1 MPWIKTIVCG
11 VLAIGTSPS
20 GCDPV
25 ETLQGRNLSRVAADY
40 QLVHVN
46 RVGHEHTQPYRSET
60 ELAEGDLLHVEGRDW
75 LVDAV
80 EGERARL
87 EPARYLL
94 VLRHPDGHT
103 EAGAFRRYRPDA
115 PRIGHSFSTIADG
128 VPVSWQVADQRLRR
142 DEQGK
147 PYLELTAE
155 RDYSEAEDAPDLPE
169 HELEH
174 AVTPDEAV
182 DTLSRAEASGELV
195 ELVALEPGE
204 APDWAEAERYV
215 DALVIDEIEDDLLVL
230 CGVDPEHD
238 PRDGWIDTVKARLRE
253 DLRRFREDIES
264 DHDQIEEW
272 DFRDGRIFA
281 SIGSF
286 DDQANPDSGHGWLSR
301 LVDSSASAAA
311 GFSRVRQAQLLVD

>member
-1 MPWIKTIVCG
+1 M
-11 VLAIGTSPS
+11 A
-20 GCDPV
+20 V
-25 ETLQGRNLSRVAADY
+25 EY

-46 RVGHEHTQPYRSET
+46 RLGHVLTHPYSSET
-60 ELAEGDLLHVEGRDW
+60 ELAEGDLVHVEGRDW
-75 LVDAV
+75 LVNGI
-80 EGERARL
+80 EGERVQL
-87 EPARYLL
+87 EPARYRL
-94 VLRHPDGHT
+94 VLRHPDGRT

-115 PRIGHSFSTIADG
+115 PRIGHTFSTVVAG
-128 VPVSWQVADQRLRR
+128 APVSWQVADQRLQR

-155 RDYSEAEDAPDLPE
+155 RDYSEAEDGAGLPE

-174 AVTPDEAV
+174 ALAREDEQDEAV
-182 DTLSRAEASGELV
+182 ATLTRAEEAGQLV

-204 APDWAEAERYV
+204 APDWAEAERYI
-215 DALVIDEIEDDLLVL
+215 DALIIDEIEDDLLVL
-230 CGVDPEHD
+230 CGVDPESD
-238 PRDGWIDTVKARLRE
+238 PRDGWIETVKARLRE
-253 DLRRFREDIES
+253 DLRRFREDIET

-286 DDQANPDSGHGWLSR
+286 DDQASPDSGHGWLSR

>member
-1 MPWIKTIVCG
+1 M
-11 VLAIGTSPS
+11 A
-20 GCDPV
+20 V
-25 ETLQGRNLSRVAADY
+25 EY

-46 RVGHEHTQPYRSET
+46 RLGHELTHPFSSET
-60 ELAEGDLLHVEGRDW
+60 ELAQGDLLHVEGRDW

-80 EGERARL
+80 EGERVRL
-87 EPARYLL
+87 EPARYRL

-115 PRIGHSFSTIADG
+115 PRIGHAFSTVVDG
-128 VPVSWQVADQRLRR
+128 VPVSWQVADQRLQR
-142 DEQGK
+142 DDHDK

-155 RDYSEAEDAPDLPE
+155 RDYTEAEDAPDLPE

-174 AVTPDEAV
+174 SLAREDDQDEAV
-182 DTLSRAEASGELV
+182 AALARAEEAGQLV
-195 ELVALEPGE
+195 ELVALEPSE
-204 APDWAEAERYV
+204 APDWDEAVRYI
-215 DALVIDEIEDDLLVL
+215 DALSFEEIEDDLFAL
-230 CGVDPEHD
+230 CGVNTGHD
-238 PRDGWIDTVKARLRE
+238 PQNTWLETVKTRLRE

-264 DHDQIEEW
+264 NHDQIEEW

-311 GFSRVRQAQLLVD
+311 GFSRVRKAQLLVD

>member
-1 MPWIKTIVCG
+1 V
-11 VLAIGTSPS
+11 A
-20 GCDPV
+20 V
-25 ETLQGRNLSRVAADY
+25 EY

-46 RVGHEHTQPYRSET
+46 RLGHELSHPYSSET
-60 ELAEGDLLHVEGRDW
+60 ELAEGDVLRVEGRDW
-75 LVDAV
+75 LVDAL

-87 EPARYLL
+87 EPARYRL
-94 VLRHPDGHT
+94 VLRHPDGRT

-115 PRIGHSFSTIADG
+115 PRIGHTFSTVVDG
-128 VPVSWQVADQRLRR
+128 VPVSWQVADQRLQR

-155 RDYSEAEDAPDLPE
+155 RDYSEAEDAPGLPE

-174 AVTPDEAV
+174 ALAREDEQDEAV
-182 DTLSRAEASGELV
+182 ATLKRAEEAGQLV

-204 APDWAEAERYV
+204 APDWAEAERYI
-215 DALVIDEIEDDLLVL
+215 DALIVDEIEDDLLVL
-230 CGVDPEHD
+230 CGVDPAND
-238 PRDGWIDTVKARLRE
+238 PRDGWIDTVKARLRD
-253 DLRRFREDIES
+253 DLRRFRKDIES

-281 SIGSF
+281 SIGTF
-286 DDQANPDSGHGWLSR
+286 DDQASPDSGHGWLSR

-311 GFSRVRQAQLLVD
+311 GFSRVRQAQLLV

>member
-1 MPWIKTIVCG
+1 M
-11 VLAIGTSPS
+11 A
-20 GCDPV
+20 V
-25 ETLQGRNLSRVAADY
+25 EY

-46 RVGHEHTQPYRSET
+46 RLGHELTHPYSSET
-60 ELAEGDLLHVEGRDW
+60 ELAEGDVLRVEGRDW
-75 LVDAV
+75 LVDGL

-87 EPARYLL
+87 EPARYRL
-94 VLRHPDGHT
+94 VLRHPDGRT

-115 PRIGHSFSTIADG
+115 PRIGHTFSTVVAG
-128 VPVSWQVADQRLRR
+128 APVSWQVADQRLQR

-155 RDYSEAEDAPDLPE
+155 RDYSEAEDGAGLPE

-174 AVTPDEAV
+174 ALAREDEQDEAV
-182 DTLSRAEASGELV
+182 ATLTRAEEAGQLV

-204 APDWAEAERYV
+204 APDWAEAERYI
-215 DALVIDEIEDDLLVL
+215 DALIIDEIEDDLLVL
-230 CGVDPEHD
+230 CGVDPEND
-238 PRDGWIDTVKARLRE
+238 PRDGWIETVKARLRE
-253 DLRRFREDIES
+253 DLRRFREDIET

-286 DDQANPDSGHGWLSR
+286 DDQASPDSGHGWLSR